1 LVNLVV
7 TRRSHQLAPSV
18 RLFDGQEDYR
28 DITSTTQRNSVRPKC
43 CDVLAWGG
51 VQGESYGV
59 DSVGRSGCNAR
70 APLLHHILD
79 FYCD

>member
-1 LVNLVV
+1 MIDVNRRLTSLRRLFAFLTVKRIIEILRQLPSGTPYAPNVV
-7 TRRSHQLAPSV
+7 TYSL
-18 RLFDGQEDYR
+18 
-28 DITSTTQRNSVRPKC
+28 
-43 CDVLAWGG
+43 GG
-51 VQGESYGV
+51 AVQGESYGV